1 MGLGKTLQV
10 ISFIDVLLRNTEA
23 HTVLAIVPVSI
34 SSVDCSIK
42 DNVVSLGNFSVPL
55 TLKLSF
61 LHKGKH
67 APELVDRV

>member
-34 SSVDCSIK
+34 SCVDCSLK
-42 DNVVSLGNFSVPL
+42 HNVVSLGHFSVPL
-55 TLKLSF
+55 TSKLAF
-61 LHKGKH
+61 VHKGKH
-67 APELVDRV
+67 TPELVNRV